1 MYFYRPKYLSMI
13 QEEEDIDPSNNS
25 NNSNS
30 GNSGNSGCTTPR
42 NSAASSIYESLNEA
56 EDKDWWVPCQPCL
69 D

>member
-13 QEEEDIDPSNNS
+13 QEEEDTDPSNNS
-25 NNSNS
+25 NNS
-30 GNSGNSGCTTPR
+30 NSGCTTPR

-56 EDKDWWVPCQPCL
+56 EDKDWWVPFQPCL